1 MGRPRRP
8 AGGDGVARESITV
21 MPLTDALGAEIA
33 GVDLSRQLDPS
44 MLAAVR
50 KALLDPPMIV
60 LRGQT
65 PTPELHKAFARQFA
79 PFRLIPATRDR
90 RCATSLWR

>member
-1 MGRPRRP
+1 M
-8 AGGDGVARESITV
+8 ARESITV
-21 MPLTDALGAEIA
+21 TPLTDALGAEIA
-33 GVDLSRQLDPS
+33 GVDLSRPLDPS

-50 KALLDPPMIV
+50 KALLDHLVIF

-79 PFRLIPATRDR
+79 PFRRIPPTRDR
-90 RCATSLWR
+90 RGATSLWR